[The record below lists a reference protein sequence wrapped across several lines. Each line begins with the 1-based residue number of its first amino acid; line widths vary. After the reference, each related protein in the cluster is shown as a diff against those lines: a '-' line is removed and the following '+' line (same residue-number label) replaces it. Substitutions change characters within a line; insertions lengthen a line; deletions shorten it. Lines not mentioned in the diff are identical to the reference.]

1 LEVRGILRE
10 NEKSQVIYCGK
21 ISYFALI
28 DIRNMLTLRY
38 DPTIEI
44 KSPIPQIDINQIK
57 NRSNIF
63 PSAEDI
69 EKELRVIIRKNISR
83 FNPERISLALST
95 GVDSNL
101 MLSLIRDE
109 YPKLDIKCISVSFDE
124 TSEANYAKEIA
135 ESKDTDFYDVTIDN
149 PLKDLPLL
157 ISIINEPRWNLYQ
170 YYFIEKSKQL
180 SNVLFTGDG
189 GDELFGGYTFRYNKF
204 LKLLKQED
212 DWKQRVRYYLDCHQR
227 DWVPDQDKIFGENI
241 RFDWSS
247 VYSLL
252 RKYFDSELDPL
263 DQVFLADYNG
273 KLIYD
278 FVPSNDKFFNHF
290 AVTGLSPILDHKI
303 IDMSYKIPPSAKF
316 DSKTNM
322 GKIPLR
328 KILSNLNDSNISDTK
343 IGFGMD
349 LKKLWSRNGKEIVT
363 SALPDASI
371 FRDKIISREFY
382 ERSIKK
388 IEETYDVRYI
398 SKMLQLLSLEIWY
411 KMFITFE
418 VSSNYT
424 L

>member
-1 LEVRGILRE
+1 
-10 NEKSQVIYCGK
+10 
-21 ISYFALI
+21 
-28 DIRNMLTLRY
+28 MLTLRY

-44 KSPIPQIDINQIK
+44 KSPIPLIDINQIK
-57 NRSNIF
+57 NRRIDTY

-69 EKELRVIIRKNISR
+69 ENKLRGIIREDISR
-83 FNPERISLALST
+83 LDPKRISVALST

-124 TSEANYAKEIA
+124 TSEANYARKIA
-135 ESKDTDFYDVTIDN
+135 ESKDTDFLNVTVDN

-157 ISIINEPRWNLYQ
+157 ISIIKEPRWNLYE
-170 YYFIEKSKQL
+170 YYFIERSKQF

-204 LKLLKQED
+204 LNLLNHD
-212 DWKQRVRYYLDCHQR
+212 HGHDWKQRVRYYLDCHER
-227 DWVPDQDKIFGENI
+227 DWVPDQEKIFGENI
-241 RFDWSS
+241 RFEWSS
-247 VYSLL
+247 IYSLL
-252 RKYFDSELDPL
+252 RKYFDNELDPL
-263 DQVFLADYNG
+263 DQVFLADYHG

-278 FVPSNDKFFNHF
+278 FVPTNDKFFNHY
-290 AVTGLSPILDHKI
+290 AITGLSPILDHKI
-303 IDMSYKIPPSAKF
+303 IDMSFKFPPSAKF
-316 DSKTNM
+316 DRASKM

-328 KILSNLNDSNISDTK
+328 KILSNLNGSNISDTK

-349 LKKLWSRNGKEIVT
+349 LKKLWSSNGKEIVT
-363 SALPDASI
+363 STLSDASI
-371 FRDKIISREFY
+371 FRDKVISRDFY
-382 ERSIKK
+382 ERALKK
-388 IEETYDVRYI
+388 IEELQDLRYI

-418 VSSNYT
+418 WSSKHS